1 MRLAS
6 YMIDDHASYGVIVG
20 DGIVDLGR
28 RLLHRYPDLR
38 SLLGPGGL
46 ETAASAVRGATA
58 DFDTKD
64 VTWLPVIPNPDKILC
79 VGLNYRTHVEEVGR
93 PLEEHPVIFLRV
105 PSSQVGHLQPM
116 VRPKVSNKFDYEGEL
131 AVVIGKRGRH
141 IPGHDAL
148 EHVAGYSIYNE
159 GSIRDW
165 QRHTHQ
171 YAPGKNFFRSG
182 AFGPHLVTAD
192 EIPDPKKLRVT
203 TRLNGQIMQEDSVDQ
218 LLFPIETLVSYIS
231 EFTELVPG
239 DVIVTGTPS
248 GVGAARKPPVW
259 LKPGDGIEVE
269 VSEIG
274 VLRNSIVDE
283 G

>member
-1 MRLAS
+1 MKLAS
-6 YMIDDHASYGVIVG
+6 YLIGDHASYGVIVG

-28 RLLHRYPDLR
+28 RLMPRYPDLR
-38 SLLGPGGL
+38 SLLGAGGL
-46 ETAASAVRGATA
+46 EAAASAVRSATA
-58 DFDTKD
+58 DIGTSE

-105 PSSQVGHLQPM
+105 ASSQVGHLQPM
-116 VRPKVSNKFDYEGEL
+116 VRPKISHKFDYEGEL
-131 AVVIGKRGRH
+131 AVVIGKGGRH
-141 IPGHDAL
+141 ISSQNAL
-148 EHVAGYSIYNE
+148 EHIAGYSIYNE

-171 YAPGKNFFRSG
+171 YTPGKNFFRSG
-182 AFGPHLVTAD
+182 AFGPYLVTAD
-192 EIPDPKKLRVT
+192 GIPDPKKLRVT
-203 TRLNGQIMQEDSVDQ
+203 TRLNGQVMQDDSVDQ
-218 LLFPIETLVSYIS
+218 LLFPIETLISYIS

-259 LKPGDGIEVE
+259 LKPGDNIEVE
-269 VSEIG
+269 VNAIG
-274 VLRNSIVDE
+274 VLRNSIVAE
-283 G
+283 A